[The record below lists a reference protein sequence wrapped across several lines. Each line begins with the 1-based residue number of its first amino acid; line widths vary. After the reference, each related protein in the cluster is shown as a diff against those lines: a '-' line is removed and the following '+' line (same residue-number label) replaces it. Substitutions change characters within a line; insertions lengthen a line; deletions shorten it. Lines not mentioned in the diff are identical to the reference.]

1 MDAYHYF
8 GCKEGVFAEK
18 ILPYVKNGGSVM
30 IAVPGLREQPQGQM
44 KQLFETWAEGDD
56 SELFK
61 TAAWWEKLLKDECGD
76 RCRVEVKEAE
86 CYDIAWQEWFRSG
99 HEYGARDKSFLDRGL
114 YDILNFL
121 LIYVSKG

>member
-1 MDAYHYF
+1 MSVFMIGIDHNHAALDVR
-8 GCKEGVFAEK
+8 GVFSFTKE
-18 ILPYVKNGGSVM
+18 
-30 IAVPGLREQPQGQM
+30 QM